1 MPLPLGLEGTWEIS
15 ALTKFLTCVVHIL
28 QRLLLCVSNM
38 KGGLTHLQSRSVAKA
53 WLSPASAWLRC
64 RLSMVGLR
72 PVTVP
77 LIRKWQICIS
87 NGRHNTHT
95 TQMISQSQR
104 GPRDH
109 TGSRNWEMQAW
120 ECSPTCPSDF
130 HSFFF
135 FRFERLKEF
144 QLGKRTGYKLITE
157 DTALCFV
164 ALNGLPGPYINYF
177 MTQIGHEGLNAMLVW
192 FPTKAAE
199 AVCTR
204 PLHTTIVLAYY

>member
-1 MPLPLGLEGTWEIS
+1 MAFKKRGPNNWLYTSLANTSSIIIISPCMFFLQRVNFTKTNWFWDLHCVPLPLGLEGTWEIS

-28 QRLLLCVSNM
+28 QRLILCVSIM

-87 NGRHNTHT
+87 NDRHNTHT

-109 TGSRNWEMQAW
+109 TGSRNCEMQAW

-135 FRFERLKEF
+135 IGLKDWKTF
-144 QLGKRTGYKLITE
+144 
-157 DTALCFV
+157 
-164 ALNGLPGPYINYF
+164 N
-177 MTQIGHEGLNAMLVW
+177 
-192 FPTKAAE
+192 
-199 AVCTR
+199 
-204 PLHTTIVLAYY
+204 